1 MRPKQWMS
9 VEWTVYCCF
18 DFFVSKIAS
27 QQSILLAFVI
37 SGRKNLEMLTQDQ
50 IEESQKL
57 FLREFG
63 YEISTEEAFEYAS
76 KFIDLLL
83 ATYKPKD

>member
-1 MRPKQWMS
+1 MDVSQVDCGR
-9 VEWTVYCCF
+9 CF
-18 DFFVSKIAS
+18 GFFIAKISS

-50 IEESQKL
+50 IEEFQKI
-57 FLREFG
+57 FLTEFG
-63 YEISTEEAFEYAS
+63 YKISTEEAFEYAN
-76 KFIDLLL
+76 KFLDLLL

>member
-1 MRPKQWMS
+1 MS

-18 DFFVSKIAS
+18 GFFAPKIAS

-50 IEESQKL
+50 IEEFQKI
-57 FLREFG
+57 FLTEFG
-63 YEISTEEAFEYAS
+63 YEISTEEAFEYAN
-76 KFIDLLL
+76 KFLDLLL
-83 ATYKPKD
+83 VTYKPNP